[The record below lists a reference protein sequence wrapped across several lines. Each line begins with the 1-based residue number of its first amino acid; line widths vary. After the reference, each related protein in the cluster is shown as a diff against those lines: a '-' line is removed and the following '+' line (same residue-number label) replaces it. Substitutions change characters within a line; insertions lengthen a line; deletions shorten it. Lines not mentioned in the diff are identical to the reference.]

1 MHVWSWLR
9 YSFGHSM
16 CLLIFSQGEA
26 RVLACSE
33 NQWLE
38 GRNAIPLYKLH
49 LKNKPHNKENQG
61 ANHRPQLRTW
71 KHPFCFLILYSLV
84 FAPWKTVVLYACWK
98 TRGQHQVSSS
108 ATSPSL
114 CLPPPLSFPFPSS
127 FFPSGVSVAF
137 ALQTP
142 RCPFPACVP
151 PVLCWPWRIR
161 QQGQWKQIKRK
172 LQKGVR
178 SFDSPKPCL
187 LSCFRGVAW
196 VCVISGQNVF
206 LTRNDQ
212 HECVSVSIDS
222 AEVTCHGW
230 FMSLFCH
237 VSLQAGQRASGW
249 MGSANLPIYYS
260 CQLWKGFFSPL
271 TLWKA
276 HQQWISEVKTT
287 VDLWI

>member
-1 MHVWSWLR
+1 MKDGCAVR
-9 YSFGHSM
+9 M
-16 CLLIFSQGEA
+16 
-26 RVLACSE
+26 
-33 NQWLE
+33 
-38 GRNAIPLYKLH
+38 
-49 LKNKPHNKENQG
+49 LKNQRSASG
-61 ANHRPQLRTW
+61 V
-71 KHPFCFLILYSLV
+71 FLGHFSL
-84 FAPWKTVVLYACWK
+84 P
-98 TRGQHQVSSS
+98 
-108 ATSPSL
+108 
-114 CLPPPLSFPFPSS
+114 LPPSASLLSFPSS

-161 QQGQWKQIKRK
+161 QRGQWKQIKRK

-260 CQLWKGFFSPL
+260 CQLWKGFFFPPYLMKGPS
-271 TLWKA
+271 A
-276 HQQWISEVKTT
+276 MNQWSEDDSWFVNLDSVKW
-287 VDLWI
+287 LGFGGLHR